1 MADRFSLDS
10 EPAELADVD
19 GFRVGVA
26 ECGLKSGGPDLGVI
40 LCEEEGCGTALFSRN
55 ASRAAPVQVSRPRA
69 LAGRLRAVVANSGNA
84 NCFTGEQGLED
95 AREMVALAASGLDV
109 PEEQLLVASVGAAG
123 VPLPMDKLSS
133 GLEAACS
140 QARDSGKG
148 DFAGVI
154 VPEGGTPRTAS
165 ASGVIDGKPFRVAGV
180 TRGLELADT
189 GMANVF
195 AFVVTDAAVEP
206 EFLAQTVTSAR
217 DASFGRLIV
226 DSGVGTND
234 TLCVLSSGRAGNEP
248 LGDFLSG
255 GTFAEA
261 LGEVVA
267 SLAFDLAFSAP
278 GPTRLIE
285 VQVSGAASDE
295 DAETVAR
302 AIAGSALVK
311 LAVHAGRP
319 GWELVLAAAG
329 RSGARVVESRA
340 TVRMAGT
347 IVYDRGRPSEI
358 SPDELAEDLNS
369 ARAAIELDLGLGEGS
384 AGMFTCT
391 LSDGAGSGAG
401 PARDAEDEGAE
412 PSDPSEDG
420 RPAESSAEVARV
432 RAELAEKTEQLD
444 DIEWEHAKELR
455 EVKREALEDAASA
468 DDIPAEMQKMIEE
481 LEAELE
487 KARNSRR
494 ITGGSDAPPAS
505 EGGDGDSREPSEE
518 LARLRA
524 ELEEKDD
531 QLKDLEWQHAK
542 ELREAKRDA
551 GEEDGASSDE
561 AVAELKAR
569 IGELEGELEEA
580 KAVSPDE
587 SNMALLEK
595 INDLQ
600 AELEEAR
607 EGGGESGGG
616 EEASG
621 ELAALREELEKKDE
635 AIKEM
640 EFEHVQA
647 LREARKQAAG
657 AEESSGDADDRVAEL
672 EAKLDEANTKLEQAS
687 AELALKEQL
696 IEQFKAE
703 QASGGGGDGASADA
717 DARAEELAEKLEK
730 ANGELAL
737 KEQLIEQL
745 KSEQPSGDSEGE
757 ASAEF
762 EAKIKDLEKKLKKA
776 KKELAAKEKRVK
788 KLESEQA
795 SGDGG
800 GGSPDAE
807 KRIKALEKK
816 LEKADKKL
824 LKRAEKIAELRE
836 KIGGG

>member
-10 EPAELADVD
+10 EPAKLADVD

-26 ECGLKSGGPDLGVI
+26 ECGLKPEGPDLGVI
-40 LCEEEGCGTALFSRN
+40 LCEEEGCGTALFSIN

-109 PEEQLLVASVGAAG
+109 PEEQVLVASVGAAG

-133 GLEAACS
+133 GMEAACS

-148 DFAGVI
+148 DLAGVI
-154 VPEGGTPRTAS
+154 VPVGGTPRMAS

-195 AFVVTDAAVEP
+195 AFIVTDAAVEP

-248 LGDFLSG
+248 LGDLLSG
-255 GTFAEA
+255 GIFAEA

-267 SLAFDLAFSAP
+267 SLAFDLAFSAS

-347 IVYDRGRPSEI
+347 IVYDRGRPSQT
-358 SPDELAEDLNS
+358 SPDELAEELNS
-369 ARAAIELDLGLGEGS
+369 ARAAIELDLGLGEGA

-391 LSDGAGSGAG
+391 LSDGAKPGAG
-401 PARDAEDEGAE
+401 PARDAEDEGAK

-420 RPAESSAEVARV
+420 RPAESSAEVARL

-505 EGGDGDSREPSEE
+505 EGGDGESRESSEE

-551 GEEDGASSDE
+551 AEGDGASSDE
-561 AVAELKAR
+561 ITELKAKVE
-569 IGELEGELEEA
+569 ELQGELEEA
-580 KAVSPDE
+580 KAVTPDE
-587 SNMALLEK
+587 SNMGLLEK

-607 EGGGESGGG
+607 EGGGE
-616 EEASG
+616 EASE
-621 ELAALREELEKKDE
+621 ELTALREELEKKDE
-635 AIKEM
+635 TIREM
-640 EFEHVQA
+640 EFEHVKA
-647 LREARKQAAG
+647 LREARKQAADT
-657 AEESSGDADDRVAEL
+657 EESSGDTDKRVAEL
-672 EAKLDEANTKLEQAS
+672 EAELEEANTKLEQAN

-696 IEQFKAE
+696 IEQFKSE
-703 QASGGGGDGASADA
+703 QAGGGGGDGASTDA
-717 DARAEELAEKLEK
+717 DARANELAEMLKK

-745 KSEQPSGDSEGE
+745 KSERPSGDSESE

-762 EAKIKDLEKKLKKA
+762 KAKIKDLEKKL
-776 KKELAAKEKRVK
+776 VK

-800 GGSPDAE
+800 GGGSPDAE
-807 KRIKALEKK
+807 KKIKSLEKK
-816 LEKADKKL
+816 LEKANEKL

-836 KIGGG
+836 KIGGS